1 MIEQNCLF
9 DKSYRLKYL
18 IGQGSYGKVYA
29 ANDIF
34 LRNKCVIKIE
44 KCDCPRPVLNK
55 EAQFIK
61 MNSQN
66 FKNHK
71 EACMRVEV
79 PCPNNCGSNSILR
92 KDLLSHV

>member
-1 MIEQNCLF
+1 MIEQNCIF

-61 MNSQN
+61 LINRKGVDGMPTLVSQ
-66 FKNHK
+66 
-71 EACMRVEV
+71 
-79 PCPNNCGSNSILR
+79 G
-92 KDLLSHV
+92 